1 MKIAYI
7 RTSSVQQ
14 NLDVQRE
21 TVTKFGVDKIFE
33 EQVSGASTDNRE
45 QLKQALD
52 FVRDGDELVVTRIDR
67 LARSVRDLQ
76 NIVHELEQKNV
87 KLVCT
92 EQPVDTSNAMGKM
105 FLDLLGVFASFERT
119 MIKERQAE
127 GIAKAKLRGV
137 YKGRKPKV
145 EASRIND
152 LKEEGLSISA
162 IAREGVSQA
171 KYGRLMMYFGLVVMF
186 IVLSGWNSM
195 IEPMT
200 LNG

>member
-92 EQPVDTSNAMGKM
+92 EPVLVADKKHRNSKRRGLSGVSLCNLFHLSRTPIIIDTLSNAC
-105 FLDLLGVFASFERT
+105 
-119 MIKERQAE
+119 
-127 GIAKAKLRGV
+127 
-137 YKGRKPKV
+137 
-145 EASRIND
+145 
-152 LKEEGLSISA
+152 
-162 IAREGVSQA
+162 
-171 KYGRLMMYFGLVVMF
+171 LMH
-186 IVLSGWNSM
+186 
-195 IEPMT
+195 
-200 LNG
+200 

>member
-67 LARSVRDLQ
+67 LARSLRDLQ
-76 NIVHELEQKNV
+76 NIMHDLIEKGVHFSA
-87 KLVCT
+87 T
-92 EQPVDTSNAMGKM
+92 EQSVNTSTPEGKC
-105 FLDLLGVFASFERT
+105 FLDMLGVFAEFETRLRH
-119 MIKERQAE
+119 ERQME
-127 GIAKAKLRGV
+127 GIKNAKARGV
-137 YKGRKPKV
+137 YKGRKQTVDVAKIR
-145 EASRIND
+145 ELASKGLMKTVIAKR
-152 LKEEGLSISA
+152 LSISRA
-162 IAREGVSQA
+162 TVYRALE
-171 KYGRLMMYFGLVVMF
+171 
-186 IVLSGWNSM
+186 
-195 IEPMT
+195 T
-200 LNG
+200 

>member
-87 KLVCT
+87 K
-92 EQPVDTSNAMGKM
+92 QPPYNY
-105 FLDLLGVFASFERT
+105 LPQ
-119 MIKERQAE
+119 IKNSGMEN
-127 GIAKAKLRGV
+127 LF
-137 YKGRKPKV
+137 PKK
-145 EASRIND
+145 S
-152 LKEEGLSISA
+152 
-162 IAREGVSQA
+162 
-171 KYGRLMMYFGLVVMF
+171 
-186 IVLSGWNSM
+186 
-195 IEPMT
+195 
-200 LNG
+200 

>member
-162 IAREGVSQA
+162 IARELNISRKTVYN
-171 KYGRLMMYFGLVVMF
+171 KLVA
-186 IVLSGWNSM
+186 
-195 IEPMT
+195 
-200 LNG
+200 

>member
-105 FLDLLGVFASFERT
+105 C
-119 MIKERQAE
+119 
-127 GIAKAKLRGV
+127 
-137 YKGRKPKV
+137 
-145 EASRIND
+145 
-152 LKEEGLSISA
+152 
-162 IAREGVSQA
+162 
-171 KYGRLMMYFGLVVMF
+171 
-186 IVLSGWNSM
+186 
-195 IEPMT
+195 
-200 LNG
+200 

>member
-119 MIKERQAE
+119 MIKERQLE
-127 GIAKAKLRGV
+127 GIAKAKAKGV
-137 YKGRKPKV
+137 YKGRKQKV
-145 EASRIND
+145 GADIVQE
-152 LKEEGLSISA
+152 LKEKGLSTSA
-162 IAREGVSQA
+162 IARQLQVSRKTVYNKLQS
-171 KYGRLMMYFGLVVMF
+171 V
-186 IVLSGWNSM
+186 
-195 IEPMT
+195 
-200 LNG
+200 